1 LPPPPPLARDLL
13 HHAPARTSTIFAAA
27 HAAPFHPC
35 LCRPRRPRPR
45 PRISPMTKQGSS
57 SRLPTSAALSIVTY
71 TLTSPSIHA
80 KRDGLQSRDHCPCSR
95 PPSLLHLVLLL
106 RTSDPIAPLASTPP
120 LPPWWEREREREREN
135 QTTSKHE
142 AEEEHGVDSA
152 DVKSCSFCDLI
163 CYYLVPSVKFLE
175 TK

>member
-120 LPPWWEREREREREN
+120 LPPRWERERGRERTRPPASMR
-135 QTTSKHE
+135 QR
-142 AEEEHGVDSA
+142 
-152 DVKSCSFCDLI
+152 KSMAWILRTQN
-163 CYYLVPSVKFLE
+163 LVPSV
-175 TK
+175 T